1 MPRPFSSLFEN
12 RTLLRDFVVRD
23 LKARYVG
30 SSMGFFWSV
39 IFPLINLCVFTF
51 VFRIILKTR
60 WSDEQGALEVALVM
74 LAGIIV
80 WTAFAESVSRCT
92 NCLVDNSNLLQKVVF
107 PASVFPAYITT
118 SAILNMC
125 IGLPIVLAAVVWF
138 GYLSPPTAMLERQN
152 EYEAVG
158 EAFEPVLNEEGAVVL
173 TWPRV
178 FVSLERAWRTPTT
191 FQLEYGGT
199 ATRGVDYLALHD
211 EVVLPPGS
219 ARLYIP
225 IIPLRDALNDEGDET
240 IEIRVTDSGGREMVP
255 GKDAVLITLTES
267 ALPQAE
273 IDKDTGAHGATGVYT
288 SADSSRHHALALGPS
303 LIMLPVLL
311 ALLALYTVGLSSFL
325 AAFNLFWR
333 DTFHLVGVGLTVW
346 MFATPIFYPA
356 HMVQKAGMGWILNLN
371 PMYWFV
377 EMFREVTLFGIW
389 PSLGYLFP
397 FAAVAAVT
405 YWIGLRFFKKHEPS
419 FPDLL

>member
-1 MPRPFSSLFEN
+1 MASPLRSLFEN
-12 RTLLRDFVVRD
+12 RSLLRDFVVRD

-107 PASVFPAYITT
+107 PASVFPAYITI

-125 IGLPIVLAAVVWF
+125 IGLPIVLGAVVWF
-138 GYLSPPTAMLERQN
+138 GYLSPPTGMLERQN
-152 EYEAVG
+152 EYESVG
-158 EAFEPVLNEEGAVVL
+158 EAFEPVKNEEGVVVL

-178 FVSLERAWRTPTT
+178 FVSLERAWRAPTT
-191 FQLEYGGT
+191 FKLEYGGT
-199 ATRGVDYLALHD
+199 AIRGVDYMALHD
-211 EVVLPPGS
+211 EVVLPADA

-225 IIPLRDALNDEGDET
+225 IIPMRDALNDEGPET
-240 IEIRVTDSGGREMVP
+240 IEIRVTDSGGRELVA
-255 GKDAVLITLTES
+255 GKDAVIITLTDS
-267 ALPQAE
+267 AISQAA
-273 IDKDTGAHGATGVYT
+273 IDLDIGAQAALGVYT
-288 SADSSRHHALALGPS
+288 SADSDTHHALALGPS
-303 LIMLPVLL
+303 LIALPLLLGLL
-311 ALLALYTVGLSSFL
+311 AIYTIGLSSFL

-333 DTFHLVGVGLTVW
+333 DTFHLVGVGMTVW
-346 MFATPIFYPA
+346 MFGTPIFYPA
-356 HMVQKAGMGWILNLN
+356 HMVQTAGMGWMLNLN
-371 PMYWFV
+371 PMYWYV
-377 EMFREVTLFGIW
+377 EMFREVALFGIW
-389 PSLGYLFP
+389 PSLGHLLP
-397 FAAVAAVT
+397 FTAVT
-405 YWIGLRFFKKHEPS
+405 AVTFWIGTRFFKKHEPN